1 VSAVPVKKLDIYDPV
16 TPPVCTSCGR
26 IIHPNERATVFIC
39 PNCGVAVIRRCEK
52 CRAQGTPYTC
62 PNCGFTGP

>member
-1 VSAVPVKKLDIYDPV
+1 MSTVPVRKLDIYDPIQ
-16 TPPVCTSCGR
+16 PPVCTSCGR
-26 IIHPNERATVFIC
+26 IIHPTETATVFYC
-39 PNCGVAVIRRCEK
+39 PNCGVAVIRRCAR